1 MPTTGGTFTG
11 TINVN
16 GLGGVTTN
24 GGLGGDLIPQTSA
37 ADNGRYRMGLGTNL
51 TWNGNSWVS
60 LTDGAHNGSA
70 IMYSDIFGSLIAF
83 GLYPSN
89 GTSNRLL
96 TPTDIDNGV
105 KMYIDTNGNLNVN
118 GNVSTTVGN
127 VNGANLNA
135 TNAVSTNTINMSKKQ
150 ISSNYGISTINFAAE
165 VNDPGFITHEENNNA
180 SIMKFSVSDD
190 ASGDYFSWGSTP
202 SGTYTEAMRLVTSG
216 AATLNGAWTAND
228 FVIPSD
234 RTLKQNITD
243 VTNGLEIV
251 ESLKPV
257 EFDMI
262 KNSTHKSGFIAQDVL
277 QVLPHAVSQSEDGL
291 YKLSEHQIIPYLVD
305 AIQKLNKRLKELEK

>member
-1 MPTTGGTFTG
+1 
-11 TINVN
+11 
-16 GLGGVTTN
+16 
-24 GGLGGDLIPQTSA
+24 
-37 ADNGRYRMGLGTNL
+37 
-51 TWNGNSWVS
+51 
-60 LTDGAHNGSA
+60 
-70 IMYSDIFGSLIAF
+70 
-83 GLYPSN
+83 
-89 GTSNRLL
+89 
-96 TPTDIDNGV
+96 
-105 KMYIDTNGNLNVN
+105 
-118 GNVSTTVGN
+118 
-127 VNGANLNA
+127 
-135 TNAVSTNTINMSKKQ
+135 
-150 ISSNYGISTINFAAE
+150 
-165 VNDPGFITHEENNNA
+165 
-180 SIMKFSVSDD
+180 MKFSVSDD